1 MTVVF
6 VAAMAT
12 ACVGDPDLATSTSTQ
27 GLVDGNS
34 IVGNRIVLNRIVLNR
49 IVLNRI
55 VLNQISSDTYLMVSN
70 ELIATDEGRELL
82 SYVVS
87 CAIPHGVMLL
97 AEHGGETYEFP
108 GQIGLAPKWLRRSL
122 HESEQRWVSACLIA
136 RVNRFGI
143 PVSISIRGPHDALKV
158 SAAEANDYS
167 VEEAAFYGNVFTP
180 LHEPLIWNACRGRDE
195 AADESGDLDLRD
207 CSEPDPENPGLTLCG
222 FTYAGDC
229 ADWGPPRNAYACKK
243 FKEPRSHQFGVDL
256 DLGRP
261 DHRGGYYEQ
270 CHDSPGLGRWHHAER
285 FDEVVTVF
293 LAPQ

>member
-12 ACVGDPDLATSTSTQ
+12 ACVGEPELSTSSH
-27 GLVDGNS
+27 GLLDGNS

-55 VLNQISSDTYLMVSN
+55 VLNQISSDTFRMVSN
-70 ELIATDEGRELL
+70 ELLATAEGRELL

-87 CAIPHGVMLL
+87 CAIPDGIMLL
-97 AEHGGETYEFP
+97 GVHGGQTYEFP
-108 GQIGLAPKWLRRSL
+108 GQIGLAEKWLRRSL
-122 HESEQRWVSACLIA
+122 HESEQRWVSGCLIA

-158 SAAEANDYS
+158 SAAEADDYS

-180 LHEPLIWNACRGRDE
+180 PHEPLVWNACRGRDE
-195 AADESGDLDLRD
+195 AASESGDLDLRD

-222 FTYAGDC
+222 FKYAGDC
-229 ADWGPPRNAYACKK
+229 ADWAPPRNAYACKK
-243 FKEPRSHQFGVDL
+243 FKEPKGRKGGPHDDG
-256 DLGRP
+256 DLGSK

-270 CHDSPGLGRWHHAER
+270 CHDEPGFGHWHGAER
-285 FDEVVTVF
+285 FKEVVTVF
-293 LAPQ
+293 VTP